1 MNPEATSQ
9 QLSEAGNAYRYQRFT
24 TRLLMRDL
32 RFDAKAAGPGDAI
45 PAFQLITTNGDCL
58 DNHAVFGDKPVLF
71 IFGSMTCPNTASA
84 APSVQDLYEEFGKR
98 INFIMVYVR
107 EAHPGEHFRQAQTMQ
122 EKLEHARSLK
132 AFYNIE
138 WTVVADNIDGEL
150 HRALDPKPN
159 SAVLVGK
166 DGKIQFRSMWAA
178 DKDALRQAL
187 ESASAGL
194 ELQRNQST
202 ALVLPVV
209 RGMGMVKEVMERGG
223 PQAVSDLW
231 RAGFPIALAGRIASF
246 FTPLSPD
253 QRGIA
258 AVLTLVLGMMIVL
271 GMVISWIFA

>member
-1 MNPEATSQ
+1 
-9 QLSEAGNAYRYQRFT
+9 
-24 TRLLMRDL
+24 MR
-32 RFDAKAAGPGDAI
+32 
-45 PAFQLITTNGDCL
+45 
-58 DNHAVFGDKPVLF
+58 
-71 IFGSMTCPNTASA
+71 S
-84 APSVQDLYEEFGKR
+84 
-98 INFIMVYVR
+98 
-107 EAHPGEHFRQAQTMQ
+107 
-122 EKLEHARSLK
+122 
-132 AFYNIE
+132 
-138 WTVVADNIDGEL
+138 
-150 HRALDPKPN
+150 
-159 SAVLVGK
+159 K

-258 AVLTLVLGMMIVL
+258 AVLTLAAGMLAALSILGTWV
-271 GMVISWIFA
+271 FT